1 MHGSSH
7 IVRAAAILATAAL
20 ALLTANTGRPR
31 ESIVGSGQFGTPRER
46 MQRAKL
52 RSWFN
57 TCRTRVWGQ
66 ASVFM
71 HCSTEPT
78 LIVPRC
84 FGATEVVEPPA
95 FLELSEAGD
104 DRLRPHA
111 AISSAKATVAR
122 IAAARTI

>member
-1 MHGSSH
+1 
-7 IVRAAAILATAAL
+7 LAQIGAEYGL
-20 ALLTANTGRPR
+20 KPSLLMLTAKTGRPR

-46 MQRAKL
+46 MQCTKL

-84 FGATEVVEPPA
+84 FGATEVVEPRA
-95 FLELSEAGD
+95 FLELSKAADG
-104 DRLRPHA
+104 RLPPQA
-111 AISSAKATVAR
+111 AVNRAKAAAARR
-122 IAAARTI
+122 IAAARTM